1 MGSLV
6 IACYKPFPDKEDEL
20 LALVREHVPALRGLG
35 LATERKPIVMRAS
48 CGTVLEIF
56 EWTSGEAAQQAHGV
70 PEVAKLWER
79 FGSVCEWKKPS
90 DIADLSRMFPHF
102 VPIDVDA

>member
-6 IACYKPFPDKEDEL
+6 IACYKPFPDKENEFM
-20 LALVREHVPALRGLG
+20 ALVREHVPALRALG

-56 EWTSGEAAQQAHGV
+56 EWVSSEAAQKAHHM
-70 PEVAKLWER
+70 PEIAKLWER
-79 FGSVCEWKKPS
+79 FGAVCEFKKPS
-90 DIADLSRMFPHF
+90 DVGDLSRMFPHF
-102 VPIDVDA
+102 DPIDFG